1 VTDLSLVIRPER
13 PEDAPAIERL
23 HARAFGPGRFARTA
37 YRLRE
42 GAAERIDLGITAS
55 VGSFLVGSVRMGPV
69 RTGATPF
76 VMLGPL
82 AVDPSFEGRGIGG
95 TLTRAAID
103 GARLAG
109 EGLVI
114 LRLHAGP
121 ARAPDAAG
129 AGRPGAPAVAGT
141 GRRFRRRRVGRRG
154 GARPDAVT
162 ETVPRRR
169 RARSRQARRSASAAI
184 RPAASRASA
193 TGVAEVAGHAEA
205 ATVNSAPK
213 VICVKP

>member
-1 VTDLSLVIRPER
+1 MTDLSLVIRPER

-103 GARLAG
+103 GARRAG

-114 LRLHAGP
+114 LVGDAPYYARFGFDRALADGLTLPGP
-121 ARAPDAAG
+121 FERARFLGLELRAG
-129 AGRPGAPAVAGT
+129 ALVGAEGMVRATGVLSPAGAVANEAG
-141 GRRFRRRRVGRRG
+141 V
-154 GARPDAVT
+154 A
-162 ETVPRRR
+162 RR
-169 RARSRQARRSASAAI
+169 RAA
-184 RPAASRASA
+184 
-193 TGVAEVAGHAEA
+193 
-205 ATVNSAPK
+205 
-213 VICVKP
+213 